1 MKERILNLENINSQQ
16 KNESQERLSLISSEE
31 KLRQNQTL
39 YPVNEGNKTV
49 YKEIIKDIG
58 QKNQIT
64 IVTGYASLHTV
75 IDLCNKAKDAEKI
88 TIVFGNEPY
97 IDTKNKKIFK
107 SNSLEKEAVEFWI
120 SKGIS
125 PSKSAGVL
133 RIISLIDSG
142 VLEARFSRDRNLHA
156 KLMKTDD
163 YVIFG
168 SSNYSENGLKTNR
181 EFNKCSVVGQPD
193 FLAVSNFIDGC
204 VMESEDYSD
213 LLRDILDKMIHYVG
227 WEEAL
232 AKASSALLEGEWID
246 TDISGVRPEWE
257 KLWRHQKQAVAQSLS
272 LVEIQGGAII
282 ADPTGSGK
290 TNSMSMAMRVIYNR
304 LLSKNIGTMDSLIPI
319 LVCPPSVKSNWHRA
333 FDKVGVRPEVMSQ
346 GILSNTK
353 GKASENR
360 VKLIS
365 STPLL
370 GVDEAHNF
378 LSRTSNRTRRL
389 KEHNADATLLAT
401 ATPINT
407 GFGDLIKEL
416 EIMGIGWYDPEKL
429 SKLRRLEKDI
439 NAKNKTI
446 RNDARNEAR
455 QMIQPFMVRRTRN
468 EIQNMVERNPNDYMF
483 EGRIC
488 KYPDYDARSYKIGSK
503 DDDKILTN
511 LMKEV
516 EQISGISRI
525 NKIRRTK
532 KEEESG
538 VTEETCLRR
547 TISGSSGLAKSQ
559 IWQNLDSSKVALLE
573 HLRGTDF
580 VEEKFGI
587 ETKKSDVQKAEGV
600 LNTLSAK
607 NMPIVEL
614 SDEFVNSKQ
623 FPSWLS
629 DEDEFQKK
637 VDREIEIYTEIE
649 RLLEQ
654 LSDSRE
660 QNKLE
665 LVSKKFL
672 NGDKVLAY
680 DRSIITLY
688 YFQKRLSEKLGH
700 ENVMIYTGSGAKTKE
715 KKVEE
720 AEKNFG
726 KFSEEKALIGL
737 MSDSMSEGINLQGAS
752 VLIHLNWA
760 STIRLN
766 EQRVGRI
773 DRMDTKH
780 ERIEVYWPEFD
791 LVLQQH
797 SPDAI
802 VRNNLV
808 RDVIGSNLE
817 LPDEFKRL
825 SEEIDEWAP
834 ENPEDLAKRMFVERN
849 GLEDAFKPVRDL
861 IGENGIVDLETYE
874 EMKDIDAKVLTKVS
888 LLESSEKWCFA
899 CISTRKNGPPIWV
912 YIDGNKLRSER
923 KGIDTDLQNIS
934 NLLQKKLPK
943 SENVTPDEDTD
954 EIIAKFMAHLQ
965 AYEAQTFS
973 HRKSMMVDSA
983 RKILSNWLKSG
994 LLSNSETVKL
1004 LMKNIAPSNVSKIDL
1019 SGFVNKWSLLTR
1031 DYQKKYDDLPR
1042 SKRRRTKLQKY
1053 MTENP
1058 PSEERLQNLFRDLS
1072 TIEPVEERVVA
1083 LIIGVGHKE
1092 YIA

>member
-1 MKERILNLENINSQQ
+1 MKKRILNLEKINSQPRS
-16 KNESQERLSLISSEE
+16 ESQERLSLISSEK
-31 KLRQNQTL
+31 KLRYNQTK
-39 YPVNEGNKTV
+39 YPVNEGNRSV
-49 YKEIIKDIG
+49 YKEIKKDIG
-58 QKNQIT
+58 QKKEIT
-64 IVTGYASLHTV
+64 IVTGYASLQTI
-75 IDLCNKAKDAEKI
+75 IDLCNRAKEAQKI
-88 TIVFGNEPY
+88 TIVFGNEPHA
-97 IDTKNKKIFK
+97 DTKNKKVFK
-107 SNSLEKEAVEFWI
+107 SSSLEKEAVEFWI

-125 PSKSAGVL
+125 PSKSAGVI

-142 VLEARFSRDRNLHA
+142 VLEAKFSTDRNLHA

-181 EFNKCSVVGQPD
+181 EFNKCSVVGEED
-193 FLAVSNFIDGC
+193 FLAVSNFVDGC
-204 VMESEDYSD
+204 VMESEDYSN
-213 LLRDILDKMIHYVG
+213 LLRETLEKMLNYVG
-227 WEEAL
+227 WKEAL

-246 TDISGVRPEWE
+246 SDISGVRPEWE
-257 KLWRHQKQAVAQSLS
+257 KLWRHQKQAVAQALS

-333 FDKVGVRPEVMSQ
+333 FDRVGVRPEVMSQ

-353 GKASENR
+353 GAASKNR

-378 LSRTSNRTRRL
+378 LSRTSNRTKRL

-407 GFGDLIKEL
+407 GFSDLIKEL

-429 SKLRRLEKDI
+429 SKLRTLEKDI
-439 NAKNKTI
+439 NSKNKATK
-446 RNDARNEAR
+446 NEAR
-455 QMIQPFMVRRTRN
+455 QEARRMIQPFMVRRTRN
-468 EIQNMVERNPNDYMF
+468 EIQNIVERNPQDYMLD
-483 EGRIC
+483 GRVC
-488 KYPDYDARSYKIGSK
+488 KYPNYDARSYKIESK
-503 DDDKILTN
+503 QDEEILMN
-511 LMKEV
+511 LVKVV
-516 EQISGISRI
+516 EEISGVSRI

-532 KEEESG
+532 KEEEGG
-538 VTEETCLRR
+538 VTEATCLTR

-573 HLRGTDF
+573 HLRGTEF
-580 VEEKFGI
+580 VEEVFGI
-587 ETKKSDVQKAEGV
+587 DTKKSDPQKAEGV
-600 LNTLSAK
+600 LNSLNGK
-607 NMPIVEL
+607 KMPIIEL
-614 SDEFVNSKQ
+614 SDEFVNSKK

-637 VDREIEIYTEIE
+637 VEREIEVYTEIE
-649 RLLEQ
+649 RLISQ
-654 LSDSRE
+654 LSDTRE
-660 QNKLE
+660 QNKLD
-665 LVSKKFL
+665 LICKKFSS
-672 NGDKVLAY
+672 GEKVLAY

-688 YFQKRLSEKLGH
+688 YFQNKLIEKLGR
-700 ENVMIYTGSGAKTKE
+700 ENVMTYTGSGAKTKE

-720 AEKNFG
+720 AERYFG
-726 KFSEEKALIGL
+726 KFSEEKARIGL

-760 STIRLN
+760 TTIRLN

-791 LVLQQH
+791 LVLQQN

-802 VRNNLV
+802 VRNRLV

-817 LPDEFKRL
+817 LPEEFNRL
-825 SEEIDEWAP
+825 NEEIDEWAP

-861 IGENGIVDLETYE
+861 IGEDGIVDLETYE
-874 EMKDIDAKVLTKVS
+874 EMKDVDAKVLTKVS
-888 LLESSEKWCFA
+888 LLESSDKWCFA

-912 YIDGNKLRSER
+912 YIDWNELRSEGR
-923 KGIDTDLQNIS
+923 GIDTDLQNIS
-934 NLLQKKLPK
+934 NLLKEKLPD
-943 SENVTPDEDTD
+943 SENVHPDEDTD

-965 AYEAQTFS
+965 AYESQTFS
-973 HRKSMMVDSA
+973 NRKSMMVDSA
-983 RKILSNWLKSG
+983 RIILRNWLKTG
-994 LLSNSETVKL
+994 LLSGSEIVKL
-1004 LMKNIAPSNVSKIDL
+1004 LIQNIAPANVSKIDL
-1019 SGFVNKWSLLTR
+1019 SGFVNKWCLLLR

-1042 SKRRRTKLQKY
+1042 NKRRKKKLQKY
-1053 MTENP
+1053 MIENP
-1058 PSEERLQNLFRDLS
+1058 PSEDRLRNLFSDLS

-1083 LIIGVGHKE
+1083 LIVGVGHKE